1 MSVHDTR
8 DDDTREQA
16 LEAAVEAVRDGRLIV
31 LPTDTVYGIG
41 ADAFAPEAVQAL
53 LDAKGRGRDTPPP
66 VLVGDPAVLMA
77 LAVDVPEVA
86 ERLAEEFWP
95 GPLTLILTA
104 QPSLTWDLGE
114 TRGTV
119 ALRMPEDE
127 VALELL
133 RRTGPLAVSSANRH
147 GRPAA
152 QTVLDAATQL
162 GDAVDVYLDGGT
174 TVLGASSTII
184 DMTVDPPEIVRD
196 GALSRERI
204 IEVLGD
210 IFTKPEPEDE
220 TADPEENAEH
230 ATADTADGDASRTDS
245 AHVEHGNAG
254 SCGDEIGDPDSTPG
268 ERTEPVGSSTGADS
282 SGPDSSGAEHSAG
295 ALNLPREPELH
306 DLSDSSATAIEE
318 SPLQEP
324 SAPDTA
330 PGDRP
335 S

>member
-210 IFTKPEPEDE
+210 IFTQPEPEDE
-220 TADPEENAEH
+220 TADPEEDAEH
-230 ATADTADGDASRTDS
+230 ATADTADGDASCTDS

-268 ERTEPVGSSTGADS
+268 ERTEPVGSNTGT
-282 SGPDSSGAEHSAG
+282 DSSGAEHSAG